1 MASQGFDITEGSFDD
16 TTMGLPDDAV
26 VGSANDGAGDLVSG
40 AIGSS
45 LVVTRPVP
53 TVGIEASRMT
63 SSTIRSSGTSKD
75 SITSGSASRGSVMAL
90 AEESTIVG
98 AQMAESPS
106 GIMEIVPSLCNS
118 VESLLGSIYIK
129 IVVISRLMNMC

>member
-1 MASQGFDITEGSFDD
+1 MESQGFDVTEGSPDD

-26 VGSANDGAGDLVSG
+26 VGSTNDGAEDLVSG

-45 LVVTRPVP
+45 IVVTRSVP
-53 TVGIEASRMT
+53 MVGIEASGMT
-63 SSTIRSSGTSKD
+63 SSTIMSSGTSKD
-75 SITSGSASRGSVMAL
+75 SITSGSASRGSVMML
-90 AEESTIVG
+90 AEDSTIVG

-106 GIMEIVPSLCNS
+106 DTMEIVPSLCNS

-129 IVVISRLMNMC
+129 LLLFQD